1 MFMNHFANSKL
12 LLIQLCCKR
21 YLNNNV
27 ASITKIHREIY
38 TRMYPTKVVLPNG
51 ASINIR
57 YHEPRKIIK
66 LPLDLS
72 LLSDEE
78 RKIRLDRRKP
88 KKKVKIA
95 ETIEDNFNA
104 KKYLKY
110 LKKK

>member
-1 MFMNHFANSKL
+1 MNVQKL
-12 LLIQLCCKR
+12 HKLSISIVNYYSHR

-27 ASITKIHREIY
+27 ASVTKIHRDIY
-38 TRMYPTKVVLPNG
+38 TRPYPTKVVLADG
-51 ASINIR
+51 SSINIR

-72 LLSDEE
+72 QLSDEE
-78 RKIRLDRRKP
+78 RKSRLEKRKP
-88 KKKVKIA
+88 KKKVKIIDD
-95 ETIEDNFNA
+95 IEDNFNA

>member
-1 MFMNHFANSKL
+1 MFMNYFANSKSL
-12 LLIQLCCKR
+12 LVQLCCKR
-21 YLNNNV
+21 YLNNTV
-27 ASITKIHREIY
+27 ASVTKIHREIY

-78 RKIRLDRRKP
+78 KKIRLDRRKP